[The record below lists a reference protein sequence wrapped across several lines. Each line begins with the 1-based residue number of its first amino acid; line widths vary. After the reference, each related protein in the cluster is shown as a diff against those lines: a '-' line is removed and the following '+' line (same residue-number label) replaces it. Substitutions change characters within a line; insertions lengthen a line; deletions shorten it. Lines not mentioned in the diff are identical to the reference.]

1 MVKGQQAALEARLQS
16 LGGMPADVS
25 GHMED
30 EAISSVLL
38 SLYAVF
44 SQATLGY
51 AMLHVR
57 AHRFFDGPKEGST
70 ADLAEKHLKNYVQAV
85 NVINQLVSDVVARE
99 LDESGEEC
107 RCQCPACGLGICLCA
122 AHGTVTINK
131 SWLDVVPPNAPGN
144 IRVRTPRRDSV
155 AARAGLRAGDVI
167 LAADGQEIHTL
178 PELQA
183 GIQKHKAGETIQL
196 RVQRASVGVQD
207 ITLAP

>member
-1 MVKGQQAALEARLQS
+1 MSIKSRGSVQERLTEMIAVERHIGEVLSQAQEQVTEHNEVAAALKRFQDMVKGQQAALEARLQS

-51 AMLHVR
+51 AMLHVI
-57 AHRFFDGPKEGST
+57 AHRFYDCPKEGST

-99 LDESGEEC
+99 LDESGEE
-107 RCQCPACGLGICLCA
+107 
-122 AHGTVTINK
+122 
-131 SWLDVVPPNAPGN
+131 
-144 IRVRTPRRDSV
+144 
-155 AARAGLRAGDVI
+155 
-167 LAADGQEIHTL
+167 L
-178 PELQA
+178 P
-183 GIQKHKAGETIQL
+183 KN
-196 RVQRASVGVQD
+196 V
-207 ITLAP
+207 